1 MRRVLVLLC
10 LGLVLP
16 PTAHAA
22 TAAPTGRLLVT
33 LKRGA
38 ATAPGARGATAHA
51 VAAAAG
57 ARPSGF
63 SVPQIRLVT
72 VAPQPGETVGELAHR
87 LRADPRVASV
97 APERKATLRFQPND
111 PALVTPEA
119 AKDTVPGTMDADS
132 YFVAGGINTCG
143 QRGTPVPAQAF
154 YNRGAVAERLLY
166 RDFEAIGASP
176 RGRAAPV
183 FAPVSDYYVRYAE
196 EYARAALSMLDMASC
211 VVRADPQRS
220 YGFFRTP
227 RGSAAERGEIA
238 ALMPAISGCVARGEN
253 IDLSPPI
260 FRAFLAEAAYR
271 AAAGRPE
278 VFRTE

>member
-1 MRRVLVLLC
+1 MIRSILALSLAASISGTAAYAEPAPPSVDNVYSVVDCLLQHRDSRLERVL
-10 LGLVLP
+10 G
-16 PTAHAA
+16 
-22 TAAPTGRLLVT
+22 
-33 LKRGA
+33 
-38 ATAPGARGATAHA
+38 
-51 VAAAAG
+51 
-57 ARPSGF
+57 
-63 SVPQIRLVT
+63 
-72 VAPQPGETVGELAHR
+72 
-87 LRADPRVASV
+87 
-97 APERKATLRFQPND
+97 
-111 PALVTPEA
+111 
-119 AKDTVPGTMDADS
+119 TVPGTMDADS

-166 RDFEAIGASP
+166 RDFEAIGGQP
-176 RGRAAPV
+176 RGRPARV
-183 FAPVSDYYVRYAE
+183 FAPVSGQYVRFAE